1 VKLYYWKVAPNPRR
15 VRVFLAEKHIAVPME
30 DAGGET
36 HLYPEYIEKYGRALV
51 PMLELDTGT
60 CIWEA
65 MAICRYFE
73 DLHPAPP
80 LMGVDATDKAIV
92 EMWERRAY
100 EEGLL
105 GAVEVFR
112 NSHPAFKDRGLAGS
126 AEPVPQIADL
136 IERGRGRLRRF
147 YSQVERQLEI
157 NEFVAGERYTVADIT
172 TLCAIDFAKWT
183 KNGIPPECANL
194 SRWYG
199 AVSARPSASA

>member
-1 VKLYYWKVAPNPRR
+1 MKLYYWKVAPNPRR
-15 VRVFLAEKHIAVPME
+15 VRIYLAEKDIAVPME
-30 DAGGET
+30 DVGGET
-36 HLYPEYIEKYGRALV
+36 HLHPEYIEKYGRSLV

-73 DLHPAPP
+73 DVHPDPK
-80 LMGVDATDKAIV
+80 LMGVDAKDKAIV

-105 GAVEVFR
+105 GAIEVFR

-147 YSQVERQLEI
+147 YSQIDRQLAT
-157 NEFVAGERYTVADIT
+157 NEFVAGQRYTVADIT

-183 KNGIPPECANL
+183 NNGIPSECANL
-194 SRWYG
+194 RHWYE
-199 AVSARPSASA
+199 AVSARPSARA

>member
-1 VKLYYWKVAPNPRR
+1 
-15 VRVFLAEKHIAVPME
+15 ME

-36 HLYPEYIEKYGRALV
+36 HLRGEYVERYGRAVV

-73 DLHPAPP
+73 DLHPDPP
-80 LMGVDATDKAIV
+80 LMGVDATDRAIV

-100 EEGLL
+100 EEGML
-105 GAVEVFR
+105 GAAEAFR
-112 NSHPAFKDRGLAGS
+112 NSHPAFVDRGLAGS
-126 AEPVPQIADL
+126 SEPVSQIAAL

-147 YSQVERQLEI
+147 YSQLDRQLAA
-157 NEFVAGERYTVADIT
+157 NEFVAGQRYSVADIT

-183 KNGIPPECANL
+183 DNGILPEHASL
-194 SRWYG
+194 SRWYE
-199 AVSARPSASA
+199 AVSARPSAIA